1 MLTFFRYPRSQWN
14 SWRTTTRIERLQ
26 LEFRR
31 RVKTPGSFPTADA
44 ALALLY
50 GLVASGQIVFRKL
63 EGWQDM
69 ARALTIPA
77 PTAEEAA

>member
-1 MLTFFRYPRSQWN
+1 MEELAHDEQHR
-14 SWRTTTRIERLQ
+14 RLH

-31 RVKTPGSFPTADA
+31 RVKTQGRFPTVDA

-50 GLVASGQIVFRKL
+50 GLVAPGQIVFRTL

-69 ARALTIPA
+69 ARGLTIPA